1 MLMQKLGKVR
11 EALRNPNDVLNSL
24 GNKATSENYQYE
36 RIYRNLYNQNFYLL
50 AYQKIYN
57 NKGSMTKGIDGQ
69 SLDGMGMERINKI
82 IERLKNH
89 TYQPNPVRRKYIP
102 KKNGKTRPLGIPSA
116 DDKLVQ
122 EVVRM
127 ILESIYE
134 PTFSRQ
140 SHGFRPKKSCH
151 TALEQIQWNYTG
163 VKWFV
168 EGDIKGCFDN
178 IDQHILMGILRR
190 KIRDEYFLGLIWK
203 FLRAGYIDE
212 WEYYETYSGAAQGSI
227 ISPILSNIYMNE
239 LDVFMNEY
247 KNAFDKG
254 EKRSDN
260 KEYSRRKARWN
271 NAKITLQRD
280 WDNYSSEEKERA
292 VQQVEEKRQSWIRM
306 SSMEPMDEN
315 YRRITYCRYADD
327 FLIGIIGNNED
338 AQKVKEDVK
347 NFLQEHLKL
356 KLSEEKTLI
365 THATQK
371 ARFLGYDITTSK
383 GTNDFIKRNGSK
395 FRKTKGLI
403 KLYVPKEKWI
413 GSLLDK
419 KILWIKKDNKGK
431 EKWMPVA
438 RSSFV
443 NRTPVEIIGTYNAE
457 VRGLYNYYALASNV
471 SVLNKFYYVMEYSMY
486 KTFACKYRCSMT
498 KIKKRYSRD
507 GIFSIPYVTPSGKE
521 KQVEFYH
528 NGFRK
533 KQGMKESD
541 VDKKSKPVSRYNY
554 KPVELIVRVLKGK
567 CELCEKSTD
576 MPKVYQV
583 KQMKDL
589 RENIEWEKVMI
600 KKRRLT
606 LVVCQDCYNKIH
618 S

>member
-89 TYQPNPVRRKYIP
+89 TYKPNPVKRKYIP

-122 EVVRM
+122 EVIRM

-134 PTFSRQ
+134 PTFSKQ
-140 SHGFRPKKSCH
+140 SHGFRPNKSCH

-239 LDVFMNEY
+239 LDVFMSEY
-247 KNAFDKG
+247 KNTFDKG

-271 NAKITLQRD
+271 SAKNNLR
-280 WDNYSSEEKERA
+280 KE
-292 VQQVEEKRQSWIRM
+292 
-306 SSMEPMDEN
+306 
-315 YRRITYCRYADD
+315 
-327 FLIGIIGNNED
+327 
-338 AQKVKEDVK
+338 
-347 NFLQEHLKL
+347 
-356 KLSEEKTLI
+356 
-365 THATQK
+365 
-371 ARFLGYDITTSK
+371 LG
-383 GTNDFIKRNGSK
+383 
-395 FRKTKGLI
+395 
-403 KLYVPKEKWI
+403 
-413 GSLLDK
+413 
-419 KILWIKKDNKGK
+419 
-431 EKWMPVA
+431 
-438 RSSFV
+438 
-443 NRTPVEIIGTYNAE
+443 
-457 VRGLYNYYALASNV
+457 
-471 SVLNKFYYVMEYSMY
+471 
-486 KTFACKYRCSMT
+486 
-498 KIKKRYSRD
+498 
-507 GIFSIPYVTPSGKE
+507 
-521 KQVEFYH
+521 
-528 NGFRK
+528 
-533 KQGMKESD
+533 
-541 VDKKSKPVSRYNY
+541 
-554 KPVELIVRVLKGK
+554 
-567 CELCEKSTD
+567 
-576 MPKVYQV
+576 
-583 KQMKDL
+583 
-589 RENIEWEKVMI
+589 
-600 KKRRLT
+600 
-606 LVVCQDCYNKIH
+606 
-618 S
+618 